1 MFLRV
6 WAVALM
12 FAFLVQPDRAR
23 VTVSL
28 DPTETVAAQEID
40 IVEVVLTEYSF
51 GPSDPV
57 VAPGTIRLR
66 IINAGI
72 RRHNVVM
79 LVDGVE
85 LTSPE
90 ARPGDIVEWELQI
103 DRPGRVSIRG
113 GAAGVPQRAGAGTHA
128 AAGVLRDA
136 GGGAAGRGRCRGRM
150 ARNWRITIGGR

>member
-6 WAVALM
+6 WAVALIV
-12 FAFLVQPDRAR
+12 ALLLQPVVAR
-23 VTVSL
+23 GGLAEPIDASSL
-28 DPTETVAAQEID
+28 QETSSVD
-40 IVEVVLTEYSF
+40 VVLTEYSF

-57 VAPGTIRLR
+57 VSAGLIRLR

-72 RRHNVVM
+72 RRHSVVM

-103 DRPGRVSIRG
+103 DRPGQYQFWCGEYRHLEKG
-113 GAAGVPQRAGAGTHA
+113 MTGTLI
-128 AAGVLRDA
+128 VD
-136 GGGAAGRGRCRGRM
+136 
-150 ARNWRITIGGR
+150 

>member
-1 MFLRV
+1 MWVRECYCDVQCAECGEQEVFLRV
-6 WAVALM
+6 WAVALIV
-12 FAFLVQPDRAR
+12 AFLVQPVAAR
-23 VTVSL
+23 DGL
-28 DPTETVAAQEID
+28 AAPTETVAAQEINT
-40 IVEVVLTEYSF
+40 VEVVLTEYSF

-103 DRPGRVSIRG
+103 DRPGRYQFWCGEYRHLEKG
-113 GAAGVPQRAGAGTHA
+113 MAGTLIV
-128 AAGVLRDA
+128 G
-136 GGGAAGRGRCRGRM
+136 
-150 ARNWRITIGGR
+150 